1 MLPDPDLEIR
11 SEQHLSTVLF
21 FFGRNRAKVLPDRDL
36 YLGGSEKSNTL
47 GKVRGG
53 GAAKKGPGQYLN
65 TGVDP
70 PTTEQAP

>member
-53 GAAKKGPGQYLN
+53 AAKKSPGQLLN
-65 TGVDP
+65 IGADP

>member
-53 GAAKKGPGQYLN
+53 AAKKGPGQHLN
-65 TGVDP
+65 IGADP
-70 PTTEQAP
+70 QTTEQAP